1 MIIED
6 YRRIFDF
13 FFSGAEIPEK
23 LRQQFFGWLE
33 IHGNEP
39 ETKALLEE
47 YWNEVSSA
55 APEFNLTE
63 GLEKLMARLGTGN
76 SIDKNANDSIAEAK
90 ANARV
95 KDAQTNTTEK
105 NHQVNAEAGS
115 TNVKAIPG
123 ISHELSGSPE
133 KDGRKPFRSK
143 ALKYCIAA
151 AAAAALFL
159 TGAATSELVTG
170 KRQETVLMASSENI
184 SSYTLPDGSKVWL
197 NKNSWLTYNQ
207 RFGKRTR
214 QVALKGEGYF
224 EVNRDERRPFIVKMQ
239 NNLDIKV
246 LGTTFNACNYPSLN
260 KAEVILRSGSVQVS
274 DNGRNEYVILKPN
287 QKFTWNEGTAEISS
301 VNAMNC
307 CRWFEHRLVFDNVK
321 LKDILENLSH
331 KYQTEISLN
340 VGNLADKHMSMTIRD
355 ESVEDILDILTT
367 LLPIRWRYQGAEII
381 IENKTK
387 KH

>member
-39 ETKALLEE
+39 EAKALLEE

-90 ANARV
+90 VNARV
-95 KDAQTNTTEK
+95 KDSQTNTAEK
-105 NHQVNAEAGS
+105 NHQVNAFSGIRHEEAE
-115 TNVKAIPG
+115 APR
-123 ISHELSGSPE
+123 LE
-133 KDGRKPFRSK
+133 KRKPFRSK

-207 RFGKRTR
+207 KFGKRTR

-224 EVNRDERRPFIVKMQ
+224 EVNRDEQRPFIVKMQ

>member
-1 MIIED
+1 MIED

-13 FFSGAEIPEK
+13 FFSGVEVPEK

-55 APEFNLTE
+55 APEFDLTE
-63 GLEKLMARLGTGN
+63 GLEKLMTRLGAGKGSSAN
-76 SIDKNANDSIAEAK
+76 GNDSPVEANV
-90 ANARV
+90 NAGEE
-95 KDAQTNTTEK
+95 NT
-105 NHQVNAEAGS
+105 QVNAKAGS
-115 TNVKAIPG
+115 TDVNAIPG
-123 ISHELSGSPE
+123 IRREISGSPE
-133 KDGRKPFRSK
+133 KKERKPFRSK

-159 TGAATSELVTG
+159 TGAATSELLTG

-239 NNLDIKV
+239 NDLDIKV

-287 QKFTWNEGTAEISS
+287 QKFTWNEGTAKISS

>member
-1 MIIED
+1 MIED

-13 FFSGAEIPEK
+13 FFSGVEVPEK

-33 IHGNEP
+33 IHGNDP

-55 APEFNLTE
+55 APEFDLTE
-63 GLEKLMARLGTGN
+63 GLEKLMTRLGAGKGSSAN
-76 SIDKNANDSIAEAK
+76 GNDS
-90 ANARV
+90 
-95 KDAQTNTTEK
+95 TTEA
-105 NHQVNAEAGS
+105 NVNAGAENTQVNAEAGS
-115 TNVKAIPG
+115 TDVNAIPG
-123 ISHELSGSPE
+123 IRREISGSPE
-133 KDGRKPFRSK
+133 KKERKPFRSK

-159 TGAATSELVTG
+159 TGAATSELLTG

-239 NNLDIKV
+239 NDLDIKV

-287 QKFTWNEGTAEISS
+287 QKFTWNEGTAKISS

>member
-90 ANARV
+90 VNARV
-95 KDAQTNTTEK
+95 KDAQTDTAEK
-105 NHQVNAEAGS
+105 NHQVNAFSGIRHEEAE
-115 TNVKAIPG
+115 APR
-123 ISHELSGSPE
+123 LE
-133 KDGRKPFRSK
+133 KRKLFRSK

-197 NKNSWLTYNQ
+197 NKNSWLAYNQ
-207 RFGKRTR
+207 KFGKRTR

-274 DNGRNEYVILKPN
+274 DNGRNEHVILKPN
-287 QKFTWNEGTAEISS
+287 QKFTWNEGSAEISS

>member
-13 FFSGAEIPEK
+13 FFSGVEIPEK

-55 APEFNLTE
+55 APEFDLTE
-63 GLEKLMARLGTGN
+63 GLEKLMTRLGTGN

-90 ANARV
+90 VNARV
-95 KDAQTNTTEK
+95 KDAQTNTAEK
-105 NHQVNAEAGS
+105 NHQVNAFSGIRHEEAE
-115 TNVKAIPG
+115 APR
-123 ISHELSGSPE
+123 LE
-133 KDGRKPFRSK
+133 KRKIFRSK

-159 TGAATSELVTG
+159 TGAATSELLTG

-207 RFGKRTR
+207 RFGKKTR
-214 QVALKGEGYF
+214 QVVLKGEGYF

-239 NNLDIKV
+239 NDLDIKV

-274 DNGRNEYVILKPN
+274 DNGRNEHVILKPN
-287 QKFTWNEGTAEISS
+287 QKFTWNEGTAKISS

-321 LKDILENLSH
+321 LKDIIENLSH

>member
-1 MIIED
+1 MIED

-13 FFSGAEIPEK
+13 FFSGVEVPEK

-63 GLEKLMARLGTGN
+63 GLEKLMARLGAEN
-76 SIDKNANDSIAEAK
+76 SIDKDANGSIAEAK
-90 ANARV
+90 VNARV
-95 KDAQTNTTEK
+95 KDAQTNTAEK
-105 NHQVNAEAGS
+105 NPQVNAFSGIRHEEAE
-115 TNVKAIPG
+115 APR
-123 ISHELSGSPE
+123 LE
-133 KDGRKPFRSK
+133 KRKPFRSK

-197 NKNSWLTYNQ
+197 NKNSWLAYNQ
-207 RFGKRTR
+207 KFGKRTR
-214 QVALKGEGYF
+214 QVTLKGEGYF

-287 QKFTWNEGTAEISS
+287 QKFTWNEGSAEISS

>member
-1 MIIED
+1 MIED

-13 FFSGAEIPEK
+13 FFSGVEVPEK

-55 APEFNLTE
+55 APEFDLTE
-63 GLEKLMARLGTGN
+63 GLEKLMTRLGAGKGSSANGN
-76 SIDKNANDSIAEAK
+76 GS
-90 ANARV
+90 
-95 KDAQTNTTEK
+95 TTEA
-105 NHQVNAEAGS
+105 NVNAGEENTQVNAEAGS
-115 TNVKAIPG
+115 TDVNAIPG
-123 ISHELSGSPE
+123 IRREISGSPE
-133 KDGRKPFRSK
+133 KKERKPFRSK

-159 TGAATSELVTG
+159 TGAATSELLTG

-239 NNLDIKV
+239 NDLDIKV

-287 QKFTWNEGTAEISS
+287 QKFTWNEGTAKISS

>member
-13 FFSGAEIPEK
+13 FFSGVEIPEK

-76 SIDKNANDSIAEAK
+76 SIDKNANGSIAEAK
-90 ANARV
+90 VNARV
-95 KDAQTNTTEK
+95 EDAQTDTAEK
-105 NHQVNAEAGS
+105 NHQVNAFSGIRHEEAE
-115 TNVKAIPG
+115 APR
-123 ISHELSGSPE
+123 LE
-133 KDGRKPFRSK
+133 KRKPFRSK

-184 SSYTLPDGSKVWL
+184 SSYTLPDGSKIWL
-197 NKNSWLTYNQ
+197 NKNSWLAYNQ
-207 RFGKRTR
+207 KFGKRTR
-214 QVALKGEGYF
+214 QVTLKGEGYF
-224 EVNRDERRPFIVKMQ
+224 EVNRDEQRPFIVKMQ

-287 QKFTWNEGTAEISS
+287 QKFTWNEGSAEISS

-381 IENKTK
+381 IENETK

>member
-1 MIIED
+1 MIED

-13 FFSGAEIPEK
+13 FFSGVEVPEK

-90 ANARV
+90 VNARV
-95 KDAQTNTTEK
+95 EDAQTNTAEK
-105 NHQVNAEAGS
+105 NHQVNAFSGIRHEEAE
-115 TNVKAIPG
+115 APR
-123 ISHELSGSPE
+123 LE
-133 KDGRKPFRSK
+133 KRKIFRSK

-159 TGAATSELVTG
+159 TGAATSELLTG

-239 NNLDIKV
+239 NDLDIKV

-274 DNGRNEYVILKPN
+274 DNGRNEHVILKPN
-287 QKFTWNEGTAEISS
+287 QKFTWNEGTAKISS

-321 LKDILENLSH
+321 LKDIIENLSH

>member
-13 FFSGAEIPEK
+13 FFSGVEIPEK

-63 GLEKLMARLGTGN
+63 GLEKLMARLGTEKSSSTNGN
-76 SIDKNANDSIAEAK
+76 NAPAEANV
-90 ANARV
+90 NAG
-95 KDAQTNTTEK
+95 AENT
-105 NHQVNAEAGS
+105 QVNAEAGS
-115 TNVKAIPG
+115 TNVKAVPG
-123 ISHELSGSPE
+123 ISRELSGSPE

-197 NKNSWLTYNQ
+197 NKNSWLAYNQ

-239 NNLDIKV
+239 NDLDIKV

>member
-76 SIDKNANDSIAEAK
+76 SIDKNANDSTAEAK
-90 ANARV
+90 VNARV
-95 KDAQTNTTEK
+95 KDAQTDTAEK
-105 NHQVNAEAGS
+105 NHQVNAFSGIRHEEAE
-115 TNVKAIPG
+115 APR
-123 ISHELSGSPE
+123 LE
-133 KDGRKPFRSK
+133 KRKPFRSK

-197 NKNSWLTYNQ
+197 NKNSWLAYNQ

-239 NNLDIKV
+239 NDLDIKV

-274 DNGRNEYVILKPN
+274 DNGRNEHVILKPN

>member
-1 MIIED
+1 MIED

-13 FFSGAEIPEK
+13 FFSGVEVPEK

-63 GLEKLMARLGTGN
+63 GLEKLMTRLGLEKSSSTNGN
-76 SIDKNANDSIAEAK
+76 NATAEANV
-90 ANARV
+90 NAG
-95 KDAQTNTTEK
+95 AENT
-105 NHQVNAEAGS
+105 QVNAEAGS
-115 TNVKAIPG
+115 TNVNVIPG
-123 ISHELSGSPE
+123 ISRELSGSPE
-133 KDGRKPFRSK
+133 KDGRKLFRSK
-143 ALKYCIAA
+143 ALKYCMAA
-151 AAAAALFL
+151 AAAVAIFL

-274 DNGRNEYVILKPN
+274 DNGRNKHVILKPN

>member
-1 MIIED
+1 MIED

-13 FFSGAEIPEK
+13 FFSGVEVPEK

-55 APEFNLTE
+55 APEFDLTE
-63 GLEKLMARLGTGN
+63 GLEKLMTRLGSGN

-90 ANARV
+90 VNARV
-95 KDAQTNTTEK
+95 KDAQTNTAEK
-105 NHQVNAEAGS
+105 NHQVNAFSGIRHEEAE
-115 TNVKAIPG
+115 APR
-123 ISHELSGSPE
+123 LE
-133 KDGRKPFRSK
+133 KRKIFRSK

-159 TGAATSELVTG
+159 TGAATSELLTG

-239 NNLDIKV
+239 NDLDIKV

-287 QKFTWNEGTAEISS
+287 QKFTWNEGTAKISS

-321 LKDILENLSH
+321 LKDIIENLSH

>member
-13 FFSGAEIPEK
+13 FFSGVEIPEK

-76 SIDKNANDSIAEAK
+76 SIDKNANDSITEAK
-90 ANARV
+90 VNARV
-95 KDAQTNTTEK
+95 KDAQTDTAEK
-105 NHQVNAEAGS
+105 NHQVNAFSGIRHEEAE
-115 TNVKAIPG
+115 APR
-123 ISHELSGSPE
+123 LE
-133 KDGRKPFRSK
+133 KRKIFRSK
-143 ALKYCIAA
+143 TLKYCIAA

-159 TGAATSELVTG
+159 TGAATSELMTG

-197 NKNSWLTYNQ
+197 NKNSWLAYNQ
-207 RFGKRTR
+207 KFGKRTR
-214 QVALKGEGYF
+214 QVTLKGEGYF

-239 NNLDIKV
+239 NDLDIKV

-287 QKFTWNEGTAEISS
+287 QKFTWNEGSAEISS

>member
-1 MIIED
+1 MIED

-13 FFSGAEIPEK
+13 FFSGVEVPEK

-55 APEFNLTE
+55 APEFDLTE
-63 GLEKLMARLGTGN
+63 GLEKLMTRLGTGKDSSAN
-76 SIDKNANDSIAEAK
+76 GNGSPVEANVNAGAE
-90 ANARV
+90 
-95 KDAQTNTTEK
+95 NT
-105 NHQVNAEAGS
+105 QVNAEAGS
-115 TNVKAIPG
+115 TDVNAIPG
-123 ISHELSGSPE
+123 IRREISGSPE
-133 KDGRKPFRSK
+133 KKERKPFRSK

-159 TGAATSELVTG
+159 TGAATSELLTG

-239 NNLDIKV
+239 NDLDIKV

-274 DNGRNEYVILKPN
+274 DNGRNEHVILKPN
-287 QKFTWNEGTAEISS
+287 QKFTWNEGTAKISS

>member
-76 SIDKNANDSIAEAK
+76 SIDKNANGSIAEAK
-90 ANARV
+90 VNARV
-95 KDAQTNTTEK
+95 KDAQTNTAEK
-105 NHQVNAEAGS
+105 NHQVNAFSGIRHEEAE
-115 TNVKAIPG
+115 APR
-123 ISHELSGSPE
+123 LE
-133 KDGRKPFRSK
+133 KRKIFRSK

-170 KRQETVLMASSENI
+170 KRQETVLMASSENV

-197 NKNSWLTYNQ
+197 NKNSWLAYNQ
-207 RFGKRTR
+207 KFGKRTR

-239 NNLDIKV
+239 NDLDIKV

-287 QKFTWNEGTAEISS
+287 QKFTWNEGSAEISS

>member
-76 SIDKNANDSIAEAK
+76 SIDKNANGSIAEAK
-90 ANARV
+90 VNARV
-95 KDAQTNTTEK
+95 KDAQTNTAEK
-105 NHQVNAEAGS
+105 NHQVNAF
-115 TNVKAIPG
+115 
-123 ISHELSGSPE
+123 SGSRHEEAEAPRLE
-133 KDGRKPFRSK
+133 KRKLFRSK

-197 NKNSWLTYNQ
+197 NKNSWLAYNQ
-207 RFGKRTR
+207 KFGKRTR
-214 QVALKGEGYF
+214 QVTLKGEGYF
-224 EVNRDERRPFIVKMQ
+224 EVNRDEQRPFIVKMQ

-287 QKFTWNEGTAEISS
+287 QKFTWNEGSAEITS

>member
-90 ANARV
+90 VNARV
-95 KDAQTNTTEK
+95 EDAQTDTAEK
-105 NHQVNAEAGS
+105 NHQVNAFSGIRHEEAE
-115 TNVKAIPG
+115 APR
-123 ISHELSGSPE
+123 LE
-133 KDGRKPFRSK
+133 KRKLFRSK

-197 NKNSWLTYNQ
+197 NKNSWLAYNQ
-207 RFGKRTR
+207 KFGKRTR
-214 QVALKGEGYF
+214 QVTLKGEGYF

-287 QKFTWNEGTAEISS
+287 QKFTWNEGSAEISS

>member
-90 ANARV
+90 VNARV
-95 KDAQTNTTEK
+95 EDAQTNTAEK
-105 NHQVNAEAGS
+105 NHQVNAFSRIRHEEAE
-115 TNVKAIPG
+115 APR
-123 ISHELSGSPE
+123 LE
-133 KDGRKPFRSK
+133 KRKLFRSK

-197 NKNSWLTYNQ
+197 NKNSWLAYNQ
-207 RFGKRTR
+207 KFGKRTR
-214 QVALKGEGYF
+214 QVTLKGEGYF
-224 EVNRDERRPFIVKMQ
+224 EVNRDEQRPFIVKMQ

-274 DNGRNEYVILKPN
+274 DNGRNEHVILKPN
-287 QKFTWNEGTAEISS
+287 QKFTWNEGSAEISS

>member
-13 FFSGAEIPEK
+13 FFSGVEIPEE

-90 ANARV
+90 VNARV
-95 KDAQTNTTEK
+95 EDAQTDTAEK
-105 NHQVNAEAGS
+105 NHQVNAFSGIRHEEAETPRLG
-115 TNVKAIPG
+115 KG
-123 ISHELSGSPE
+123 KL
-133 KDGRKPFRSK
+133 FRSK

-151 AAAAALFL
+151 AAAAAIFL

-197 NKNSWLTYNQ
+197 NKNSWLAYNQ
-207 RFGKRTR
+207 KFGKRTR
-214 QVALKGEGYF
+214 QVTLKGEGYF
-224 EVNRDERRPFIVKMQ
+224 EVNRDEQRPFIVKMQ

-287 QKFTWNEGTAEISS
+287 QKLTWNEGTAEISS

>member
-55 APEFNLTE
+55 APEFDLTE

-90 ANARV
+90 VNARV
-95 KDAQTNTTEK
+95 KDAQTNTVEK
-105 NHQVNAEAGS
+105 NHQVNAFSGIRHEEAE
-115 TNVKAIPG
+115 APR
-123 ISHELSGSPE
+123 LE
-133 KDGRKPFRSK
+133 KRKIFRSK

-159 TGAATSELVTG
+159 TGAATSELLTG

-239 NNLDIKV
+239 NDLDIKV

-274 DNGRNEYVILKPN
+274 DNGRNEHVILKPN

>member
-1 MIIED
+1 MIED

-13 FFSGAEIPEK
+13 FFSGVEVPEK

-55 APEFNLTE
+55 APEFDLTE
-63 GLEKLMARLGTGN
+63 GLEKLMTRLGAGKGSSANGN
-76 SIDKNANDSIAEAK
+76 GSPAEANV
-90 ANARV
+90 NAG
-95 KDAQTNTTEK
+95 AENT
-105 NHQVNAEAGS
+105 QVNAEAGS
-115 TNVKAIPG
+115 TDVNAIPG
-123 ISHELSGSPE
+123 IRREISGSPE
-133 KDGRKPFRSK
+133 KKERKPFRSK

-159 TGAATSELVTG
+159 TGAATSELLTG

-239 NNLDIKV
+239 NDLDIKV

>member
-1 MIIED
+1 MIED

-13 FFSGAEIPEK
+13 FFSGVEVPEK

-55 APEFNLTE
+55 APEFDLTE
-63 GLEKLMARLGTGN
+63 GLEKLMTRLGAGKGSSANGN
-76 SIDKNANDSIAEAK
+76 GSTTK
-90 ANARV
+90 ANVNAGEE
-95 KDAQTNTTEK
+95 NT
-105 NHQVNAEAGS
+105 QVNAKAGS
-115 TNVKAIPG
+115 TDVNAIPG
-123 ISHELSGSPE
+123 IRREISGSPE
-133 KDGRKPFRSK
+133 KKERKPFRSK

-159 TGAATSELVTG
+159 TGAATSELLTG

-214 QVALKGEGYF
+214 QVELKGEGYF

-239 NNLDIKV
+239 NDLDIKV

>member
-13 FFSGAEIPEK
+13 FFSGAELPEK

-76 SIDKNANDSIAEAK
+76 SIDKNADDSIAEAK
-90 ANARV
+90 VNARV
-95 KDAQTNTTEK
+95 KDAQTNTAEK
-105 NHQVNAEAGS
+105 NHQVNAFSEIRHEEAE
-115 TNVKAIPG
+115 APR
-123 ISHELSGSPE
+123 LE
-133 KDGRKPFRSK
+133 KRKPFRSK

-151 AAAAALFL
+151 AAAAAIFL

-197 NKNSWLTYNQ
+197 NKNSWLAYNQ
-207 RFGKRTR
+207 KFGKRTR

-307 CRWFEHRLVFDNVK
+307 CRWFEHRHVFDNVK

>member
-13 FFSGAEIPEK
+13 FFSGAELPEK

-76 SIDKNANDSIAEAK
+76 SIDKNADDSIAEAK
-90 ANARV
+90 VNARV
-95 KDAQTNTTEK
+95 KDAQTNTAEK
-105 NHQVNAEAGS
+105 NHQVNAFSEIRHEEAE
-115 TNVKAIPG
+115 APR
-123 ISHELSGSPE
+123 LE
-133 KDGRKPFRSK
+133 KRKPFRSK

-151 AAAAALFL
+151 AAAAAIFL

-170 KRQETVLMASSENI
+170 KRQETVLMALSENI

-197 NKNSWLTYNQ
+197 NKNSWLAYNQ
-207 RFGKRTR
+207 KFGKRTR

>member
-90 ANARV
+90 VNARV
-95 KDAQTNTTEK
+95 EDSQTNTAEK
-105 NHQVNAEAGS
+105 NHQVNAFSEIHHEEAE
-115 TNVKAIPG
+115 APR
-123 ISHELSGSPE
+123 LE
-133 KDGRKPFRSK
+133 KRKPFRSK

-151 AAAAALFL
+151 AAAAAIFL

-239 NNLDIKV
+239 NDLDIKV

-274 DNGRNEYVILKPN
+274 DNGRNEHVILKPN

>member
-13 FFSGAEIPEK
+13 FFSGVEIPEK

-76 SIDKNANDSIAEAK
+76 SIDKNANGSIAEAK
-90 ANARV
+90 VNARV
-95 KDAQTNTTEK
+95 KDAQTNTAEK
-105 NHQVNAEAGS
+105 NHQVNAFSRIRHEEAE
-115 TNVKAIPG
+115 APR
-123 ISHELSGSPE
+123 LE
-133 KDGRKPFRSK
+133 KRKLFRSK

-197 NKNSWLTYNQ
+197 NKNSWLAYNQ
-207 RFGKRTR
+207 KFGKRTR
-214 QVALKGEGYF
+214 QVTLKGEGYF

-287 QKFTWNEGTAEISS
+287 QKFTWNEGSAEISS

>member
-90 ANARV
+90 VNARV
-95 KDAQTNTTEK
+95 EDSQTNTAEK
-105 NHQVNAEAGS
+105 NHQVNAFSEIRHEEAE
-115 TNVKAIPG
+115 APR
-123 ISHELSGSPE
+123 LE
-133 KDGRKPFRSK
+133 KRKPFRSK

-151 AAAAALFL
+151 AAAAAIFL

-207 RFGKRTR
+207 KFGKRTR

-301 VNAMNC
+301 VNAMNS

>member
-63 GLEKLMARLGTGN
+63 GLEKLMARLGLEKSSSTNGN
-76 SIDKNANDSIAEAK
+76 NATAEANV
-90 ANARV
+90 NAG
-95 KDAQTNTTEK
+95 AENT
-105 NHQVNAEAGS
+105 QVNAEAGS
-115 TNVKAIPG
+115 TDVNAIPG
-123 ISHELSGSPE
+123 ISRELSGSPE
-133 KDGRKPFRSK
+133 KDGRKLFRSK
-143 ALKYCIAA
+143 VLKYCIAA

-207 RFGKRTR
+207 KFGKRTR

-287 QKFTWNEGTAEISS
+287 QKFTWNEGSAEISS

>member
-13 FFSGAEIPEK
+13 FFSGVEIPEE

-76 SIDKNANDSIAEAK
+76 SIDKNANDSTAEAK
-90 ANARV
+90 VNARV
-95 KDAQTNTTEK
+95 MDAQTNTAEK
-105 NHQVNAEAGS
+105 NHQVNAFSGIRHEEAE
-115 TNVKAIPG
+115 APR
-123 ISHELSGSPE
+123 LE
-133 KDGRKPFRSK
+133 KRKIFRSK

-197 NKNSWLTYNQ
+197 NKNSWLAYNQ
-207 RFGKRTR
+207 KFGKRTR

-224 EVNRDERRPFIVKMQ
+224 EVNRDEQRPFIVKMQ
-239 NNLDIKV
+239 NGLDIKV

>member
-63 GLEKLMARLGTGN
+63 GLEKLMARLGTRN

-90 ANARV
+90 VNARV
-95 KDAQTNTTEK
+95 EDAQTNTAEK
-105 NHQVNAEAGS
+105 NHQVNAFSGIRHEEAE
-115 TNVKAIPG
+115 APR
-123 ISHELSGSPE
+123 LE
-133 KDGRKPFRSK
+133 KRKIFRSK

-151 AAAAALFL
+151 AAAAAIFL

>member
-13 FFSGAEIPEK
+13 FFSGVEIPEE

-76 SIDKNANDSIAEAK
+76 SIDKNANGSIAEAK
-90 ANARV
+90 VNARV
-95 KDAQTNTTEK
+95 KDAQTNTAEK
-105 NHQVNAEAGS
+105 NHQVNAFSGIRHEEAE
-115 TNVKAIPG
+115 APR
-123 ISHELSGSPE
+123 LE
-133 KDGRKPFRSK
+133 KRKLFRSK

-197 NKNSWLTYNQ
+197 NKNSWLTYSQ
-207 RFGKRTR
+207 KFGKRTR

-274 DNGRNEYVILKPN
+274 DNGRNEHVILKPN

>member
-13 FFSGAEIPEK
+13 FFSGVEIPEE

-39 ETKALLEE
+39 GTKALLEE

-76 SIDKNANDSIAEAK
+76 SIDKNANDAIAEAK
-90 ANARV
+90 VNARV
-95 KDAQTNTTEK
+95 KDAQTDTEK
-105 NHQVNAEAGS
+105 ENPQVNAFSEIRHEEAE
-115 TNVKAIPG
+115 APR
-123 ISHELSGSPE
+123 LE
-133 KDGRKPFRSK
+133 KRKLFRSK

-197 NKNSWLTYNQ
+197 NKNSWLAYNQ
-207 RFGKRTR
+207 KFGKRTR
-214 QVALKGEGYF
+214 QVTLKGEGYF
-224 EVNRDERRPFIVKMQ
+224 EVNRDEQRPFIVKMQ
-239 NNLDIKV
+239 NDLDIKV

-287 QKFTWNEGTAEISS
+287 QKFTWNEGSAEISS

>member
-90 ANARV
+90 VNARV
-95 KDAQTNTTEK
+95 EDSQTNTAEK
-105 NHQVNAEAGS
+105 NHQVNAFSEIRHEEAE
-115 TNVKAIPG
+115 APR
-123 ISHELSGSPE
+123 LE
-133 KDGRKPFRSK
+133 KRKPFRSK

-151 AAAAALFL
+151 AAAAAIFL

>member
-13 FFSGAEIPEK
+13 FFSGVEIPEK

-90 ANARV
+90 VNARV
-95 KDAQTNTTEK
+95 KDAQTNTAEK
-105 NHQVNAEAGS
+105 NHQVNAFSGIRHEEAE
-115 TNVKAIPG
+115 APR
-123 ISHELSGSPE
+123 LE
-133 KDGRKPFRSK
+133 KRKIFRSK
-143 ALKYCIAA
+143 TLKYCIAA

-207 RFGKRTR
+207 KFGKRTR

-224 EVNRDERRPFIVKMQ
+224 EVNRDEQRPFIVKMQ

>member
-13 FFSGAEIPEK
+13 FFSGVEIPEE

-63 GLEKLMARLGTGN
+63 GLEKLMARLGLEKSSSTNGN
-76 SIDKNANDSIAEAK
+76 NAPAEANV
-90 ANARV
+90 NAG
-95 KDAQTNTTEK
+95 AENT
-105 NHQVNAEAGS
+105 QVNAEAGS
-115 TNVKAIPG
+115 TNINAIPG
-123 ISHELSGSPE
+123 ISRELSGSPE

>member
-63 GLEKLMARLGTGN
+63 GLEKLMARLGAEN

-90 ANARV
+90 VNARV
-95 KDAQTNTTEK
+95 EDAQTNTAEK
-105 NHQVNAEAGS
+105 NHQVNAFSGIRHEEAE
-115 TNVKAIPG
+115 TPR
-123 ISHELSGSPE
+123 LE
-133 KDGRKPFRSK
+133 KRKIFRSK
-143 ALKYCIAA
+143 TLKYCIAA
-151 AAAAALFL
+151 AAAAAIFL

-197 NKNSWLTYNQ
+197 NKNSWLAYNQ
-207 RFGKRTR
+207 KFGKRTR

-239 NNLDIKV
+239 NDLDIKV

>member
-55 APEFNLTE
+55 APEFDLTE
-63 GLEKLMARLGTGN
+63 GLEKLMTRFGTGKG
-76 SIDKNANDSIAEAK
+76 SSANGNGSTTK
-90 ANARV
+90 ANVNAGEE
-95 KDAQTNTTEK
+95 NT
-105 NHQVNAEAGS
+105 QVNAKAGS
-115 TNVKAIPG
+115 TDVNAIPG
-123 ISHELSGSPE
+123 IRREISGSPE
-133 KDGRKPFRSK
+133 KKERKPFRSK

-159 TGAATSELVTG
+159 TGAATSELLTG

-239 NNLDIKV
+239 NDLDIKV

-287 QKFTWNEGTAEISS
+287 QKFTWNEGTAKISS

>member
-13 FFSGAEIPEK
+13 FFSGVEIPEE

-63 GLEKLMARLGTGN
+63 GLEKLMARLGAEN
-76 SIDKNANDSIAEAK
+76 SIDKDANGSIAEAK
-90 ANARV
+90 VNARV
-95 KDAQTNTTEK
+95 EDAQTDTAEK
-105 NHQVNAEAGS
+105 NHQVNAFSGIRHKEAE
-115 TNVKAIPG
+115 TPR
-123 ISHELSGSPE
+123 LE
-133 KDGRKPFRSK
+133 KRKIFRSK

-197 NKNSWLTYNQ
+197 NKNSWLAYNQ
-207 RFGKRTR
+207 KFGKRTR
-214 QVALKGEGYF
+214 QVTLKGEGYF

-239 NNLDIKV
+239 NGLDIKV